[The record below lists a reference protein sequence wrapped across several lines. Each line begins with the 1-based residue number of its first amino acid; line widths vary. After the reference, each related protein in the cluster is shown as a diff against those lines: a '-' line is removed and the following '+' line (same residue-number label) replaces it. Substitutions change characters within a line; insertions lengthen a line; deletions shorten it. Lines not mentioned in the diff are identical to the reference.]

1 MVKKLPSGLPY
12 ASGYQLQG
20 VLQTG
25 YSPIANTPCKISNHC
40 VGVIIGGATGIF
52 LRITLDKPI
61 YGCGISIV
69 CLQISANMNII
80 VLLS

>member
-1 MVKKLPSGLPY
+1 MVKKLASGLPY

-20 VLQTG
+20 VLWTG
-25 YSPIANTPCKISNHC
+25 YSPIANTPCQISNPC
-40 VGVIIGGATGIF
+40 VGVIIGEATGIF

>member
-1 MVKKLPSGLPY
+1 MVKKLPGGLPY

-52 LRITLDKPI
+52 LRITLDKPT
-61 YGCGISIV
+61 
-69 CLQISANMNII
+69 
-80 VLLS
+80 